1 MIDEPSIA
9 MEMSTFNSKRSSDE
23 TGRMTAMR
31 TERTF
36 AQIGSICACGSQ
48 ANAELFDRS
57 GAQDCQTNLVA
68 R

>member
-1 MIDEPSIA
+1 MTVQSAERSFIEIEP
-9 MEMSTFNSKRSSDE
+9 T
-23 TGRMTAMR
+23 TALR